1 MDLTALLL
9 SRLQFAF
16 TVSFHIIFPS
26 FTIGLAAWLTVL
38 EALHLWTGRPAYRL
52 VFEFWLKIFGVA
64 FGLGVVSGI
73 VMAFQFGTNW
83 SVLARM
89 SGPIQGPLLSYET
102 FTAFFLEASF
112 FGILLFGRSR
122 VPPWFYLF
130 STAMVALGTTLS
142 AFWIMANNSWMQVPV
157 GYVMENGAFV
167 PDDWS
172 KILFSPVLW
181 VRFPHMLLASYLT
194 GAFCVAATGAWYVL
208 RREFAAE
215 ARIMLRMGLYLAA
228 VLVPVQLLFGHLNGE
243 YVVHHQPAKMAAIE
257 ARWHDE
263 QPASEVLLAWPD
275 VENRRNLFA
284 ITLAPALRQP
294 DRLRQPLGGR
304 GRARQH
310 PARELAAGRDSVLH
324 VPDHGRLRARHAADR
339 LGRIVFDPQG
349 AHRTEPTAALGDFSQ
364 LSSAVHCDID
374 RLVHGRGGASAL
386 DSLRRSA
393 DGRRNDAFPDGPHGG
408 DLAGRLLRRL
418 QLHLRVRNLLHL
430 SAAARGTGGT
440 PGSAP
445 RRRSSQPPDV
455 GRRRAPAHAGR
466 SSRPCRRIAVV
477 MFWVAILAVS
487 ILLYVLLDGF
497 DLGVGILF
505 GLTGDETRRRA
516 MMSAVAPIWDGNE
529 TWLVVAGVVLWGAFP
544 VVYATLLSAFYLPL
558 LLMLAGLILRGVA
571 FEYRY
576 KTERMRWIWD
586 AGFAGGSL
594 VAAFMQ
600 GLTVGALVEGLPIA
614 NGQYTGGEF
623 GWFSPFAVL
632 CGIGLC
638 LGYALLG
645 ACWLVRKCE
654 GDVREAAYRLIPY
667 LSVGLLAFLVVV
679 FAYALAENLRV
690 MHRWLERPY
699 LFVFPAIGVIAAL
712 VRPTAFGVA
721 AMECRST
728 WSRSFSRPRSARW
741 RSRSGLT

>member
-112 FGILLFGRSR
+112 FGILLFGRPR

-130 STAMVALGTTLS
+130 STGMVALGTTLS

-167 PDDWS
+167 PDDWF

-181 VRFPHMLLASYLT
+181 VRFPHMLLASYIT

-228 VLVPVQLLFGHLNGE
+228 VLLPVQLLFGHLNGE

-284 ITLAPALRQP
+284 ITLPPPFGSLI
-294 DRLRQPLGGR
+294 
-304 GRARQH
+304 
-310 PARELAAGRDSVLH
+310 DSDSL
-324 VPDHGRLRARHAADR
+324 
-339 LGRIVFDPQG
+339 
-349 AHRTEPTAALGDFSQ
+349 TAAEVGLDSIPPQNWPPVLIPFFTFRIMVGCGLVMLLVAWVGSYLIHKERIEQNRLLLWATFLQ
-364 LSSAVHCDID
+364 LSAALYRDID
-374 RLVHGRGGASAL
+374 RLVHGRGRTPAL
-386 DSLRRSA
+386 DGLRRSA
-393 DGRRNDAFPDGPHGG
+393 DGRRDDAVPDGPDGD

-418 QLHLRVRNLLHL
+418 QLHFRVRNLLHL
-430 SAAARGTGGT
+430 PAAARGTGRT
-440 PGSAP
+440 PGSAA
-445 RRRSSQPPDV
+445 RRRNSQSPDV
-455 GRRRAPAHAGR
+455 GRR
-466 SSRPCRRIAVV
+466 
-477 MFWVAILAVS
+477 
-487 ILLYVLLDGF
+487 
-497 DLGVGILF
+497 
-505 GLTGDETRRRA
+505 
-516 MMSAVAPIWDGNE
+516 
-529 TWLVVAGVVLWGAFP
+529 
-544 VVYATLLSAFYLPL
+544 
-558 LLMLAGLILRGVA
+558 
-571 FEYRY
+571 
-576 KTERMRWIWD
+576 
-586 AGFAGGSL
+586 
-594 VAAFMQ
+594 
-600 GLTVGALVEGLPIA
+600 
-614 NGQYTGGEF
+614 
-623 GWFSPFAVL
+623 
-632 CGIGLC
+632 
-638 LGYALLG
+638 
-645 ACWLVRKCE
+645 
-654 GDVREAAYRLIPY
+654 
-667 LSVGLLAFLVVV
+667 
-679 FAYALAENLRV
+679 
-690 MHRWLERPY
+690 
-699 LFVFPAIGVIAAL
+699 
-712 VRPTAFGVA
+712 
-721 AMECRST
+721 
-728 WSRSFSRPRSARW
+728 
-741 RSRSGLT
+741 